1 MTTTVLRGNSH
12 RRNRYADDI
21 CYKLKIWD
29 PWRLCVLA
37 SCVVWCV
44 VGATYDAS
52 TGYVT
57 MTADDKAPYPA
68 NGSQAFKSFDA
79 DGTLTTTWGV
89 ISNRWSDGQYT
100 HSGTNYYAGK
110 TLYAQ
115 GVTGTPTAFKGDALV
130 VGAVNMRFS
139 GSSSMSMAFCDNTT
153 FKAGACFIWQSVG
166 HVLGGTIS
174 LNGSEA
180 WPNRF
185 QHTRR
190 TSGAYEVKFT
200 PALKG
205 SGKATLQYTDST
217 VGNPIDT
224 TVNLKDAS
232 WAEFTGKMSLLHK
245 LPVKSESTAFVF
257 PGTLAL
263 SRDAF
268 WEFTQSNGHHTIGT
282 LDLAQDSTMLY
293 GSGSTDIT
301 IADKLVLADGA
312 RIRTRK
318 IAGCTQTPSTNKFL
332 SLSAT
337 AVAAGVPD
345 VKGALRHESSYST
358 HGLLPRPVIV
368 TNVLAGGAWDLYLT
382 SKPVV
387 SITNNMLKARSPFGW
402 GDCHLD
408 ADNPVKFIEDGKA
421 FHSGVDYLA
430 RDKNVIVVKRN
441 AQGEDVYG
449 QEYVFPGDSLTLKA
463 SNCGLYGD
471 CYFKELTLCGWAKFR
486 PMSGNGSSAQRYTP
500 KTYNLRGALVVM
512 ETAYANCGDNATWRF
527 ASDLSGDG
535 TFVLRL
541 EPETTAGIGNTR
553 GFVELAGDNSAF
565 TGFFDVQE
573 SAAGSFKSRFDDKG
587 FASFVS
593 GPYSNIT
600 LIVHGPTSLGGALP
614 ELKADAVKL
623 GNNSRLAFAETAE
636 FAAENRGIAFDGTAY
651 FQTLSNE
658 VVATVK
664 NAITWGSQLTKEGE
678 GVLVF
683 GSAPLFDAAVLTP
696 KLVVEAGFIGG
707 ATTEALAGID
717 IEMKPVTGLY
727 VDAAAAG
734 EMATKGLTLTGNVSV
749 PARISLRIAN
759 VPEGGKA
766 KVAVLTAPTATAT
779 AVRNALVA
787 EHKKGYR
794 VKLSVVSN
802 GDDTSTICAMVVQ
815 TGFVVNFR

>member
-1 MTTTVLRGNSH
+1 MKTKVLGGNAH
-12 RRNRYADDI
+12 RRNWHERIHAIDMTM
-21 CYKLKIWD
+21 WV
-29 PWRLCVLA
+29 PWRLCLLA
-37 SCVVWCV
+37 SCVVWSA

-57 MTADDKAPYPA
+57 MTATDNAPYPA
-68 NGSQAFKSFDA
+68 SGSQAFKSFDA

-110 TLYAQ
+110 TFYAH

-139 GSSSMSMAFCDNTT
+139 GTSNMSIAFCNNTT
-153 FKAGACFIWQSVG
+153 FDVGACFIWESVG
-166 HVLGGTIS
+166 HVLGGAIT
-174 LNGSEA
+174 LNGSETY
-180 WPNRF
+180 PNRF

-205 SGKATLQYTDST
+205 AGNATLQYTDGT

-282 LDLAQDSTMLY
+282 LDLAQDSTVLY

-301 IADKLVLADGA
+301 ITNKLVLADGA

-332 SLSAT
+332 SLSAA

-358 HGLLPRPVIV
+358 YGLLPRPVIV

-387 SITNNMLKARSPFGW
+387 LITNTMFKASTPFGW

-421 FHSGVDYLA
+421 FHPGVDYLA
-430 RDKNVIVVKRN
+430 RDKNVIVIKRN
-441 AQGEDVYG
+441 AQGGDDYG

-463 SNCGLYGD
+463 SNCSLYGN
-471 CYFKELTLCGWAKFR
+471 CYFKELTLCDGAKFR
-486 PMSGNGSSAQRYTP
+486 PMSGNGSSAQSYTP
-500 KTYNLRGALVVM
+500 KTYSLRGTLVAI
-512 ETAYANCGDNATWRF
+512 ETVYVNCGDNATWRF
-527 ASDLSGDG
+527 ASNLSGDG
-535 TFVLRL
+535 ALVSRL
-541 EPETTAGIGNTR
+541 APETTAGIGNTR

-565 TGFFDVQE
+565 TGSFDVRE
-573 SAAGSFKSRFDDKG
+573 SAAGSFKDRFEDKG

-593 GPYSNIT
+593 GPSSNIT

-623 GNNSRLAFAETAE
+623 GNNSRLAFAETAV
-636 FAAENRGIAFDGTAY
+636 FAAENRGITFDGTAY

-658 VVATVK
+658 VVATVT
-664 NAITWGSQLTKEGE
+664 NAIPWGSQGE

-683 GSAPLFDAAVLTP
+683 GAAPLFDAAVLTP

-707 ATTEALAGID
+707 ATTDALAGID
-717 IEMKPVTGLY
+717 IEMKSGTGLY
-727 VDAAAAG
+727 VDAAASG
-734 EMATKGLTLTGNVSV
+734 EMAAKGLTLTGTVSV
-749 PARISLRIAN
+749 PARIPIRIAN
-759 VPEGGKA
+759 VPEEGMV
-766 KVAVLTAPTATAT
+766 KVAVLTADTATAP
-779 AVRNALVA
+779 AVRSALVV
-787 EHKKGYR
+787 EH
-794 VKLSVVSN
+794 VKSHRSRLSIESN
-802 GDDTSTICAMVVQ
+802 GDGTSTIFATLEQ
-815 TGFVVNFR
+815 SGFILTFR